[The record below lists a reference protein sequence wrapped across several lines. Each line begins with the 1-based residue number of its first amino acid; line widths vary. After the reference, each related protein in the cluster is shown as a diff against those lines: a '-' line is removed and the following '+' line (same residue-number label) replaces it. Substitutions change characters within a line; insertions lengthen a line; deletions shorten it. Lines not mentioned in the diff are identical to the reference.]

1 MFINFQWRK
10 GPLTSKRVPTK
21 VIRRDVQVGGLGV
34 DALSVFLH
42 GWNLKSS
49 QAVGITFLIGSN
61 IVQK

>member
-1 MFINFQWRK
+1 M
-10 GPLTSKRVPTK
+10 TSKGVPTK